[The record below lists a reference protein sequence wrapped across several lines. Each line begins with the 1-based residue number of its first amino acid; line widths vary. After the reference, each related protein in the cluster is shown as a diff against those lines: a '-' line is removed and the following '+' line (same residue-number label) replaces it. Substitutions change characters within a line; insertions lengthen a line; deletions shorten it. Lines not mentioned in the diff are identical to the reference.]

1 MTNGQIPWD
10 APAEGQP
17 ADQFQPTQPAQTQ
30 PFTAAPQ
37 PDQSQPTVSPLPTPD
52 VPAQPDWAQP
62 AYAQQPQQP
71 AYAQQPQQPAYAQ
84 QPPQP
89 QFQADAA
96 QPVYP
101 QPDAGYAQQSY
112 YAQPDPAGVTPGYGM
127 PYGAAGMPTAQQA
140 NYMPYVVKP
149 KMNTLAVV
157 GFICSFLIS
166 LIGLILCIIAKN
178 QIKTSGERGNGL
190 ATAGI
195 IISAIMMALSLI
207 YQLVMF
213 SSPSHSYSTT
223 VLLPML
229 FGLVG

>member
-17 ADQFQPTQPAQTQ
+17 ADQFQPTQPAQAQ
-30 PFTAAPQ
+30 PFTAVTQ
-37 PDQSQPTVSPLPTPD
+37 PDQSQPTVPPLPTPD

-84 QPPQP
+84 QP
-89 QFQADAA
+89 

-127 PYGAAGMPTAQQA
+127 PYGTAGMPTAQQA

-207 YQLVMF
+207 CQLVMF

-229 FGLVG
+229 FGLFS

>member
-30 PFTAAPQ
+30 PFTAATQ
-37 PDQSQPTVSPLPTPD
+37 PDQSQPTVPPLPTPD

-71 AYAQQPQQPAYAQ
+71 AYVQ
-84 QPPQP
+84 QPPQL

-112 YAQPDPAGVTPGYGM
+112 YAQPDPAGVTPQLRHAVRRGRY
-127 PYGAAGMPTAQQA
+127 AHRSAGQ
-140 NYMPYVVKP
+140 
-149 KMNTLAVV
+149 LHAVCRQTEDEYACCRW
-157 GFICSFLIS
+157 FHL
-166 LIGLILCIIAKN
+166 
-178 QIKTSGERGNGL
+178 
-190 ATAGI
+190 
-195 IISAIMMALSLI
+195 
-207 YQLVMF
+207 
-213 SSPSHSYSTT
+213 
-223 VLLPML
+223 LLPV
-229 FGLVG
+229 FPCRSYPVHHREESDQNQRGTRQWSRDCWHHHQRRYDGSLVDIPAGHVQLAQPLV

>member
-1 MTNGQIPWD
+1 M
-10 APAEGQP
+10 
-17 ADQFQPTQPAQTQ
+17 
-30 PFTAAPQ
+30 
-37 PDQSQPTVSPLPTPD
+37 
-52 VPAQPDWAQP
+52 
-62 AYAQQPQQP
+62 
-71 AYAQQPQQPAYAQ
+71 
-84 QPPQP
+84 
-89 QFQADAA
+89 
-96 QPVYP
+96 
-101 QPDAGYAQQSY
+101 
-112 YAQPDPAGVTPGYGM
+112 TPGYGM

-207 YQLVMF
+207 CQLVMF

>member
-1 MTNGQIPWD
+1 M
-10 APAEGQP
+10 
-17 ADQFQPTQPAQTQ
+17 
-30 PFTAAPQ
+30 
-37 PDQSQPTVSPLPTPD
+37 
-52 VPAQPDWAQP
+52 
-62 AYAQQPQQP
+62 
-71 AYAQQPQQPAYAQ
+71 
-84 QPPQP
+84 
-89 QFQADAA
+89 
-96 QPVYP
+96 
-101 QPDAGYAQQSY
+101 
-112 YAQPDPAGVTPGYGM
+112 TPGYGM

>member
-17 ADQFQPTQPAQTQ
+17 ADQFQPTQPAQAQ
-30 PFTAAPQ
+30 PFTAVTQ
-37 PDQSQPTVSPLPTPD
+37 PDQSQPTVPPLPTPD

-84 QPPQP
+84 QPQQP

-127 PYGAAGMPTAQQA
+127 PYGTAGMPTAQQA

-207 YQLVMF
+207 CQLVMF

-229 FGLVG
+229 FGLFS

>member
-17 ADQFQPTQPAQTQ
+17 ADQFQPTQPAQAQ
-30 PFTAAPQ
+30 PFTAVTQ
-37 PDQSQPTVSPLPTPD
+37 PDQSQPTVPPLPTPD

-71 AYAQQPQQPAYAQ
+71 AYAQQ

-127 PYGAAGMPTAQQA
+127 PYGTAGMPTAQQA

-195 IISAIMMALSLI
+195 IISAIMMTLSLI
-207 YQLVMF
+207 CQLVMF

>member
-30 PFTAAPQ
+30 TFTAATQ

-62 AYAQQPQQP
+62 AYAQQPQQL
-71 AYAQQPQQPAYAQ
+71 AYVQ

-157 GFICSFLIS
+157 GFICSFLVS

-207 YQLVMF
+207 CQLVMF